1 MNDYDMKTSIRELD
15 RIRAVL
21 IKHKETDEA
30 MLIALNNS
38 KTALEYSLNSLKDS
52 DYLLLDKASYCLEL
66 AEKYIEG
73 IRAGKDDVTKK
84 ITSDDKSKALLSI
97 LTDSV
102 DEMLKVEKTHFLAKG
117 YDDELINEER
127 SVCVLN
133 KVLSLLK

>member
-52 DYLLLDKASYCLEL
+52 DYLLLDKASYCH
-66 AEKYIEG
+66 A
-73 IRAGKDDVTKK
+73 
-84 ITSDDKSKALLSI
+84 
-97 LTDSV
+97 
-102 DEMLKVEKTHFLAKG
+102 
-117 YDDELINEER
+117 
-127 SVCVLN
+127 
-133 KVLSLLK
+133 